1 MNSEGPHRL
10 CCLILTTG
18 DEAALSRT
26 LEDAAFADQRTI
38 AVAADHSA
46 PFNAINPAI
55 PVVRFDEA
63 VAAIAAPWTL
73 ILFAGDSVT
82 TALAEECR
90 AACSRES
97 EQKSVALFIESYFLN
112 HRMRRSGLSPHAE
125 TRLIRTELVHDF
137 LAVQNGNL
145 GMLQS
150 SVILRAPL
158 IHHDALTLQ
167 NLITHLND
175 VTSLEAGITARG
187 DIRSDGRRPSF
198 VLAPF
203 REFIHVYIGMQGF
216 RDGIHGFLYAT
227 YIAVR
232 VLLAAAKR
240 WEYARAVIGKTELPP
255 VTSNDL
261 IKLKQLG

>member
-1 MNSEGPHRL
+1 VNSDGPHRL
-10 CCLILTTG
+10 CCLILTQS

-26 LEDAAFADQRTI
+26 LESTAFADQRVI
-38 AVAADHSA
+38 VVAAEHSA
-46 PFNAINPAI
+46 PFNANNHSI
-55 PVVRFDEA
+55 PVLRFDEA
-63 VAAIAAPWTL
+63 AAAIAAPWTL

-82 TALAEECR
+82 TALVEECR
-90 AACSRES
+90 TACSGES
-97 EQKSVALFIESYFLN
+97 EHNTFSLSIESYFLN
-112 HRMRRSGLSPHAE
+112 RRMRRSDLSPHTE
-125 TRLIRTELVHDF
+125 TRLIRTQLVHDF
-137 LAVQNGNL
+137 LAVQNGNPRK
-145 GMLQS
+145 LQS
-150 SVILRAPL
+150 SVMLRAPL
-158 IHHDALTLQ
+158 IHHDASTLQ
-167 NLITHLND
+167 NLITQVND
-175 VTSLEAGITARG
+175 VTSLEAGIAAQS
-187 DIRSDGRRPSF
+187 DIRSDDRHPSF